1 MTTFGDRLYEL
12 GGVPVGVRANQYPSL
27 GNVFFVD
34 GTNGLDANDGKSP
47 GNAKAT
53 IQAAVTSQIAQ
64 TNSAGDVIYVAP
76 GTYAESIVASALTLV
91 DLVGYSADAVI
102 VAPTASHAL
111 LVGTDGATATTMTN
125 SAIREMTF
133 LSPSTSNTTYA
144 AVTICYMTKSVIED
158 CKFKG
163 TTNTGTGASATT
175 GLRIGN
181 ETDTAWEFHEH
192 SRVSRCEFT
201 ANAGRTTQ
209 LGVGIHVGANTVANP
224 EYKGFK
230 SMIIEDC
237 LIGAKDRGIRLG
249 TGAASTNGSICR
261 RNFITAHEGAG
272 TGVGIQSISTDGT
285 DTGMMLIDNRI
296 VAINDAIL
304 NFSTG
309 NVQGNIVALNTSGTP
324 AAETA

>member
-1 MTTFGDRLYEL
+1 
-12 GGVPVGVRANQYPSL
+12 
-27 GNVFFVD
+27 VD
-34 GTNGLDANDGKSP
+34 GTNGSDGDTGLEPTRAFK
-47 GNAKAT
+47 T
-53 IQAAVTSQIAQ
+53 IQRAFTVQLADT
-64 TNSAGDVIYVAP
+64 TGKGDVIYVLP
-76 GTYAESIVASALTLV
+76 GTYAESITTSAMTNVLLIGASA
-91 DLVGYSADAVI
+91 DSVI
-102 VAPTASHAL
+102 IAPTTSHGL
-111 LVGTDGATATTMTN
+111 LVGADGATASTMTN
-125 SAIREMTF
+125 SVIKNITF

-144 AVTICYMTKSVIED
+144 ALTIGYMTKSVIED

-209 LGVGIHVGANTVANP
+209 LGVGIFVGANTTANP

-237 LIGAKDRGIRLG
+237 LIGAKDRGIYLM
-249 TGAASTNGSICR
+249 TGSSSCNGSIIR
-261 RNFITAHEGAG
+261 RNYITGHEGAG
-272 TGVGIQSISTDGT
+272 TGVGIMSGSTDGT
-285 DTGMMLIDNRI
+285 DTCMMIIDNRI
-296 VAINDAIL
+296 IAINDGIL